1 MKILQII
8 PAPEECRI
16 ACLAL
21 VEDDDGQREIKPVPY
36 DCDDPYGILEPESP
50 FRMSGGQLYIN
61 GSYIKSGTLDA
72 SWWLCRRNNPPP

>member
-8 PAPEECRI
+8 PAPEFMRGEYRRQDVRGEVYPIECRI

-21 VEDDDGQREIKPVPY
+21 VEDDDGKQEIMPVPY

-50 FRMSGGQLYIN
+50 FRWLYE
-61 GSYIKSGTLDA
+61 GEYLTE
-72 SWWLCRRNNPPP
+72 PEE

>member
-8 PAPEECRI
+8 PAPEFMRGEYRRQDVYDEIYPIECRI

-50 FRMSGGQLYIN
+50 FR
-61 GSYIKSGTLDA
+61 
-72 SWWLCRRNNPPP
+72 WLCEGEHLTESEE